1 MADIRIEPPGAAA
14 GAVAPEASERRFSW
28 RITGR
33 WVGITGL
40 LAFLIAPIVPLFIWS
55 ISFRWFY
62 PAILPT
68 EYSARAWTEVITP
81 HNDVL
86 GVAWNTALIA
96 LVVTVL
102 SILLGVPAGRALG
115 LYEFRGKRLVEWM
128 ILAPI
133 IVPGLAVVLGI
144 HVLFI
149 RAGLSNSIPGV
160 ILVHLVPTLPYMT
173 LVMSGVFANYD
184 TDFELQA
191 RSLGASRWATQLH
204 ITLPAIFPGV
214 VVGALFAFIISWS
227 QYVLTLL
234 IGGGQVQTLPLLLFG
249 FVRSDP
255 AIAGALSVVF
265 ILPAVIVLL
274 LSSRYLSGDNAAVGG
289 IGNI

>member
-1 MADIRIEPPGAAA
+1 MSTSTTTTMDAPAPRRAA
-14 GAVAPEASERRFSW
+14 W
-28 RITGR
+28 RVTGR

-40 LAFLIAPIVPLFIWS
+40 LAFLVAPIVPLFIWS

-68 EYSARAWTEVITP
+68 EYSGRAWAEVLNP
-81 HNDVL
+81 NNDVV

-96 LVVTVL
+96 LVVTML
-102 SILLGVPAGRALG
+102 SILFGVPAGRALG
-115 LYEFRGKRLVEWM
+115 LYEFRGKRIVEWM

-149 RAGLSNSIPGV
+149 RAGLSNNLLGV

-191 RSLGASRWATQLH
+191 RSLGAGRLKTQWYV
-204 ITLPAIFPGV
+204 TLPAIFPGV

-234 IGGGQVQTLPLLLFG
+234 IGGGRIQTLPLLLFS

-265 ILPAVIVLL
+265 ILPAVLVLL

>member
-1 MADIRIEPPGAAA
+1 MTA
-14 GAVAPEASERRFSW
+14 
-28 RITGR
+28 R

-40 LAFLIAPIVPLFIWS
+40 LAFLVAPIVPLFVWS

-68 EYSARAWTEVITP
+68 EYSSRAWLEVINP
-81 HNDVL
+81 NNDVV

-96 LVVTVL
+96 LVVTAF

-115 LYEFRGKRLVEWM
+115 LYEFRGKALVEWL

-160 ILVHLVPTLPYMT
+160 MLVHLVPTLPYMT

-191 RSLGASRWATQLH
+191 RSLGAGRLATQWYV
-204 ITLPAIFPGV
+204 TLPAIFPGV

-234 IGGGQVQTLPLLLFG
+234 IGGGQVQTLPLLLFS

-265 ILPAVIVLL
+265 ILPAVLVLL
-274 LSSRYLSGDNAAVGG
+274 LSSRYLSGENAAVGG

>member
-1 MADIRIEPPGAAA
+1 MTDTALTTP
-14 GAVAPEASERRFSW
+14 RRRPW
-28 RITGR
+28 KVTGR
-33 WVGITGL
+33 WLAITAL
-40 LAFLIAPIVPLFIWS
+40 LAFLVAPIVPLFVWS

-68 EYSARAWTEVITP
+68 EYSNRAWLEVITP

-86 GVAWNTALIA
+86 GVAWNTVLIA
-96 LVVTVL
+96 VVVTL
-102 SILLGVPAGRALG
+102 FSILLGVPAGRALG
-115 LYEFRGKRLVEWM
+115 LYEFRGKRLVEWL

-149 RAGLSNSIPGV
+149 RAGIHNSIPGV
-160 ILVHLVPTLPYMT
+160 MLVHLVPTLPYMT

-191 RSLGASRWATQLH
+191 RSLGAGRLATQWYV
-204 ITLPAIFPGV
+204 TLPAIFPGV

-265 ILPAVIVLL
+265 ILPAVLVLL
-274 LSSRYLSGDNAAVGG
+274 LSSRFLSGDNAAVGG

>member
-1 MADIRIEPPGAAA
+1 MRAPSLPAPTDTAVSHRAA
-14 GAVAPEASERRFSW
+14 W
-28 RITGR
+28 RATGR

-40 LAFLIAPIVPLFIWS
+40 LAFLVAPIVPLFIWS

-68 EYSARAWTEVITP
+68 EYSGRAWAAVLNP
-81 HNDVL
+81 NNDVV

-96 LVVTVL
+96 LVVTLLSVL
-102 SILLGVPAGRALG
+102 FGVPAGRALG
-115 LYEFRGKRLVEWM
+115 LYEFRGKRIVEWM

-149 RAGLSNSIPGV
+149 RANLSNTLLGV

-191 RSLGASRWATQLH
+191 RSLGAGRLKTQWYV
-204 ITLPAIFPGV
+204 TLPAIFPGV

-234 IGGGQVQTLPLLLFG
+234 IEGGQIQTLPLLLFS

-265 ILPAVIVLL
+265 ILPAVLVLL

>member
-1 MADIRIEPPGAAA
+1 MDAPAPRRAA
-14 GAVAPEASERRFSW
+14 W
-28 RITGR
+28 RVTGR

-40 LAFLIAPIVPLFIWS
+40 LAFLVAPIVPLFIWS

-68 EYSARAWTEVITP
+68 EYSGRAWAEVLNP
-81 HNDVL
+81 NNDVV
-86 GVAWNTALIA
+86 GVAWNTVLIA
-96 LVVTVL
+96 LVVTLL
-102 SILLGVPAGRALG
+102 SILFGVPAGRALG
-115 LYEFRGKRLVEWM
+115 LYEFRGKRIVEWM

-149 RAGLSNSIPGV
+149 RAGLSNNLLGV

-191 RSLGASRWATQLH
+191 RSLGAGRLKTQWYV
-204 ITLPAIFPGV
+204 TLPAIFPGV

-234 IGGGQVQTLPLLLFG
+234 IGGGRIQTLPLLLFS

-265 ILPAVIVLL
+265 ILPAVLVLL

>member
-1 MADIRIEPPGAAA
+1 MTAVTADTREG
-14 GAVAPEASERRFSW
+14 RRFPW
-28 RITGR
+28 RVTGR

-40 LAFLIAPIVPLFIWS
+40 LAFLVAPIVPLFIWS

-96 LVVTVL
+96 LVVTAM

-191 RSLGASRWATQLH
+191 RSLGASRLATQLH